1 MYSMYNRG
9 ARRSPASGPATR
21 RPGDR
26 SDGPPRPFA
35 EIGSVPH
42 RDRSARALRRLGRC
56 RTPLRAEA
64 SIHLTKHAE
73 KPEPAT
79 AVWPTTAP
87 ATPQW
92 ARRPMRWSARTRP
105 GASPARTGTTPSDTG
120 NSCPNLTQRHPAL
133 ESSVEKSP
141 EYQRFSSRSP
151 IGSGPLRQ
159 IWTRGAH
166 LRHLTRS
173 RGRPVTG
180 TPGTGAPVP
189 TTTAQRQAHD
199 SATDPDMS
207 ISRAA
212 SGEGRATSRRSHRAP
227 AASWPESSPRV
238 ELEEHDIPPK
248 ILSKLRG
255 SLRSDDGTDAE
266 IPEETLRTP
275 QRSLVLFR
283 TGAQLVLTTHDTP
296 PSGHPSRSF
305 RRSARPGCAR
315 NAGGTQGVQSG
326 APFSSSPTVKK
337 QPCPT
342 SSRISGQ
349 WISAATTPLAPRVT
363 ALSKRPVRNH
373 ATGNRESPSPLRR
386 AKTGRAAIE
395 PGNAHIR
402 IRDTMNRADRYIY

>member
-1 MYSMYNRG
+1 
-9 ARRSPASGPATR
+9 
-21 RPGDR
+21 
-26 SDGPPRPFA
+26 
-35 EIGSVPH
+35 
-42 RDRSARALRRLGRC
+42 
-56 RTPLRAEA
+56 
-64 SIHLTKHAE
+64 
-73 KPEPAT
+73 
-79 AVWPTTAP
+79 
-87 ATPQW
+87 
-92 ARRPMRWSARTRP
+92 MRWSARTRP

-133 ESSVEKSP
+133 ESSVEEIP

-173 RGRPVTG
+173 RGRPVAG

-212 SGEGRATSRRSHRAP
+212 SGEGRATHDARTAPRQLPGRSRVLASSSRSTTSYPRSSAGCEATSEATTGRTRRSPRRPSGPLSVPSSSSAQ
-227 AASWPESSPRV
+227 ARSSSSP
-238 ELEEHDIPPK
+238 
-248 ILSKLRG
+248 
-255 SLRSDDGTDAE
+255 
-266 IPEETLRTP
+266 
-275 QRSLVLFR
+275 
-283 TGAQLVLTTHDTP
+283 LTTRP

-395 PGNAHIR
+395 PGSAHIR